1 MWCICKLT
9 RYPHN
14 FEIATNH
21 NIGPY
26 GSPNQP
32 SLPIPIL
39 QAHNYIDK
47 STQTIETKNDISD
60 LNEIYRQLCKPSL
73 PIPILQSH
81 NYIDKSTQTIEEKN
95 DTSDLDELYRQLCKA
110 CSPNSLKIFFS
121 AMLLTQQN
129 VDQKVL
135 KEFPENLEKMLTDL

>member
-39 QAHNYIDK
+39 QAHNYV
-47 STQTIETKNDISD
+47 
-60 LNEIYRQLCKPSL
+60 
-73 PIPILQSH
+73 
-81 NYIDKSTQTIEEKN
+81 DKSTQTIEEKN
-95 DTSDLDELYRQLCKA
+95 DTSNTSDLDELYRQLGKS
-110 CSPNSLKIFFS
+110 CSPSTLKMFFS

-135 KEFPENLEKMLTDL
+135 EELPENLEKMLTDL